1 VIYGLPLGFPHYVPL
16 RDSRSLRNGV
26 VEPSYG
32 SFQVV
37 RSELQGS
44 LSGRALQLSIPKAL
58 GHCSVEREHF
68 RKPSRRRHLHGYV
81 STAWHGSCC
90 SLAQCFLL
98 FSKSSSEVCTCCD
111 WVLNLDIGQLN
122 CRRAVRVRGETFSAL
137 WFHHEE
143 QQTVTRP

>member
-81 STAWHGSCC
+81 STAW
-90 SLAQCFLL
+90 LAAVVAVSHNVFSYFLNPL
-98 FSKSSSEVCTCCD
+98 
-111 WVLNLDIGQLN
+111 
-122 CRRAVRVRGETFSAL
+122 RRSAHAATG
-137 WFHHEE
+137 F
-143 QQTVTRP
+143 